1 MGLDNLKGVFDTEL
15 DRYLH
20 PDVLLY
26 LRDQAQHGVAARD
39 TGIKVREEC
48 KPHQSAADVL
58 DQCYEGSWKD
68 VHAGRVLVLPKRRR
82 DLLAG
87 VRSSPQGAVPKQN
100 PDRTL
105 S

>member
-26 LRDQAQHGVAARD
+26 LRDQAQHSVAARD